1 MRWIR
6 WTISLVLL
14 FTVAWL
20 IAATVTF
27 DGSNTVTVYSLRNIK
42 DNNVGKPTQ
51 LNNSPTIYAVRN
63 DAVVSSIGSF
73 ISKYDKCAVLNV
85 ENWECEYSDGSGSF
99 GFRNGDYW
107 HLPHYEDTEYV
118 SRFSY
123 VLNKCQWWIFEGG
136 IINPLVCLMVP
147 FGV

>member
-1 MRWIR
+1 MRW
-6 WTISLVLL
+6 TVSLVFL
-14 FTVAWL
+14 FTVVWL

-27 DGSNTVTVYSLRNIK
+27 DGSNTVTVYSLRNIG
-42 DNNVGKPTQ
+42 DNDPDKPTW
-51 LNNSPTIYAVRN
+51 LGNSPTTYAVRN
-63 DAVVSSIGSF
+63 NVIVSSVGSF

-85 ENWECEYSDGSGSF
+85 ENWTCEYSDGSGSF

-107 HLPHYEDTEYV
+107 KLPHYEDTEHV

-136 IINPLVCLMVP
+136 IINPLVCLIIP